1 MVYFDK
7 TFVNVKCQCHCVCL
21 VYLLSDKI
29 KTYNVKRRFKIYKFT
44 KFTLQN

>member
-1 MVYFDK
+1 MSLCMFGL
-7 TFVNVKCQCHCVCL
+7 FIA
-21 VYLLSDKI
+21 DKI